1 MYAQVTRV
9 PPWDFAQKAKSLR
22 GGATIKSLMLSLIS
36 VVRNSVGF
44 PLDARLSPMN
54 PYKLIVGLTWLA

>member
-1 MYAQVTRV
+1 MYVRVTRV
-9 PPWDFAQKAKSLR
+9 PPWDFAQKGKSLQ
-22 GGATIKSLMLSLIS
+22 GATIKLLMLSLIS

-44 PLDARLSPMN
+44 PLDAPLSPVD

>member
-1 MYAQVTRV
+1 MGFRPEGEIPA
-9 PPWDFAQKAKSLR
+9 
-22 GGATIKSLMLSLIS
+22 GATIKLLMLSLIS

-44 PLDARLSPMN
+44 PLDAPLSPVD